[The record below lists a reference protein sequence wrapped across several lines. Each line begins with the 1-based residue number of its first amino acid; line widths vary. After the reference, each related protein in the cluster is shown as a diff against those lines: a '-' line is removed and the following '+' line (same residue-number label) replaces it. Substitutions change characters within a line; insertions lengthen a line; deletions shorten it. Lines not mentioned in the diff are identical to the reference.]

1 MDTVA
6 LRPAQRP
13 LLHLA
18 LFILTGLTI
27 FEASVSGQP
36 SGGWS
41 RTNVTE
47 ALAFS
52 LSLVAILGSHEMG
65 HWVLARRHGVDA
77 SLPYFIPLPHFGF
90 GTLGAVIRIRSRI
103 PTRNALVD
111 IGAAGP
117 LAGFVVAVPILVW
130 GYMHAQVVDVP
141 VMAATF
147 PPLESAW
154 PTAQALYQFLAGQFH
169 HLYSGQPLPPE
180 GTESYGAFFGDNLLT
195 LLIQRLTVGV
205 LPAGKDVAANPF
217 ITAGWFGCIVTTLN
231 LIPIGQL
238 DGGHLAFANLGR
250 RAVRVGKVAAL
261 GLLGLVLFFNVSWLL
276 WLLVAT
282 LAVGFR
288 HPEVERP
295 EEPLDAKRL
304 GICIACAVVFL
315 LCFIPS
321 PIRAML
327 LPP

>member
-1 MDTVA
+1 MDTTA
-6 LRPAQRP
+6 LRPVQRP

-18 LFILTGLTI
+18 LFVLTALTI
-27 FEASVSGQP
+27 FEAFVSSQTQ
-36 SGGWS
+36 GGWS
-41 RTNVTE
+41 RANVAD

-117 LAGFVVAVPILVW
+117 LAGFLVAIPILVW
-130 GYMHAQVVDVP
+130 GYTHAQLVDVP
-141 VMAATF
+141 LTLSTF
-147 PPLESAW
+147 PPFESAF
-154 PTAQALYQFLAGQFH
+154 PVARALFRYFA
-169 HLYSGQPLPPE
+169 SGQAPQSV
-180 GTESYGAFFGDNLLT
+180 GESFGDNLLT
-195 LLIQRLTVGV
+195 LLIQQMTVGP
-205 LPAGKDVAANPF
+205 LPPGKDLAANPF
-217 ITAGWFGCIVTTLN
+217 IIAGWFGCIVTTLN

-238 DGGHLAFANLGR
+238 DGGHLAFANFGG
-250 RAVRVGKVAAL
+250 RAVAVGKVAAL
-261 GLLGLVLFFNVSWLL
+261 GLLGRVLFFNISWLL

-288 HPEVERP
+288 HPDVERP
-295 EEPLDAKRL
+295 QEPLDASASCRRPSAR
-304 GICIACAVVFL
+304 CCFRPDRPPRCA
-315 LCFIPS
+315 
-321 PIRAML
+321 
-327 LPP
+327 

>member
-18 LFILTGLTI
+18 LFLLTLVTI
-27 FEASVSGQP
+27 FEAFVSSQP
-36 SGGWS
+36 GTWN
-41 RTNVTE
+41 RTNVGD
-47 ALAFS
+47 AIAFS

-65 HWVLARRHGVDA
+65 HFLLARRHRVDA
-77 SLPYFIPLPHFGF
+77 SLPYFIPLPHLGF
-90 GTLGAVIRIRSRI
+90 GTLGAVIRIRSPI

-117 LAGFVVAVPILVW
+117 LAGFLVAVPILIW
-130 GYMHAQVVDVP
+130 GYSHAVLVDVP
-141 VMAATF
+141 VAAASSF

-154 PTAQALYQFLAGQFH
+154 PVARFVLRYFLLGEEPAIAG
-169 HLYSGQPLPPE
+169 
-180 GTESYGAFFGDNLLT
+180 ANFGDSLLT
-195 LLIQRLTVGV
+195 LLVQQLTVGT
-205 LPAGKDVAANPF
+205 LPPGKDVLANPY
-217 ITAGWFGCIVTTLN
+217 IIAGWFGCIVTTLN

-238 DGGHLAFANLGR
+238 DGGHLAFANLGG
-250 RAVRVGKVAAL
+250 RAVPVGKVAAL

-276 WLLVAT
+276 WLLVVSV
-282 LAVGFR
+282 AVGFR

-295 EEPLDAKRL
+295 EEPLDARRL
-304 GICIACAVVFL
+304 CICIACAVVFI

-321 PIRAML
+321 PIRAV
-327 LPP
+327 LPPP